1 MIYNSISVSKGGM
14 PLYVHPTPICIG
26 ESQKEKKREERD
38 QRIGGVGLGEGG
50 AV

>member
-1 MIYNSISVSKGGM
+1 MIYNSISVYKVGT
-14 PLYVHPTPICIG
+14 PLYVHPSTICIG

-38 QRIGGVGLGEGG
+38 QRIEGLGLGEGG